1 MKIEFESLKEMKEFL
16 AELNGTKAHPGI
28 DAVQTTVTPVTPPI
42 QSEASTVQPSVTPTV
57 QPAVTQQVA
66 PPVQQAP
73 VQQAVPTTTPTYTL
87 DDLARAG
94 MTLMDVGRQAD
105 LQRLLTRFG
114 VQALPALPPA
124 QYGAFATALRDLGA
138 QI

>member
-1 MKIEFESLKEMKEFL
+1 MRIEFESLKEMKEFL

-28 DAVQTTVTPVTPPI
+28 DAVQTKVTPVTPLI
-42 QSEASTVQPSVTPTV
+42 QSESSTVQPSVTPTV

-66 PPVQQAP
+66 PP

-105 LQRLLTRFG
+105 LQQLLTRFG

>member
-1 MKIEFESLKEMKEFL
+1 MRIEFESLKEMKEFL

-28 DAVQTTVTPVTPPI
+28 DAVQTKVTPVTPLI
-42 QSEASTVQPSVTPTV
+42 QSESSTV

-105 LQRLLTRFG
+105 LQQLLTRFG